1 MHATS
6 TSKDNS
12 KSLKMISVYSYM
24 HAYVHLYLHLNYFNR
39 SFAEKKKY
47 QEYFPEN
54 IHKTNNYSQNVWLLE
69 NLGIHLSNLTQSTL
83 SNFFRED
90 ELMIVG
96 SEDRSR
102 HSTTTSVYI

>member
-1 MHATS
+1 
-6 TSKDNS
+6 
-12 KSLKMISVYSYM
+12 MISVYSYIRTCM
-24 HAYVHLYLHLNYFNR
+24 HTYIYTFVKLFQSIFR
-39 SFAEKKKY
+39 SKKKKKY

-54 IHKTNNYSQNVWLLE
+54 IHKTKNYSQNVWLLE

>member
-1 MHATS
+1 MTF
-6 TSKDNS
+6 
-12 KSLKMISVYSYM
+12 VYSYM
-24 HAYVHLYLHLNYFNR
+24 HAYVHLCVKLFQSIFR
-39 SFAEKKKY
+39 SKKKKKY